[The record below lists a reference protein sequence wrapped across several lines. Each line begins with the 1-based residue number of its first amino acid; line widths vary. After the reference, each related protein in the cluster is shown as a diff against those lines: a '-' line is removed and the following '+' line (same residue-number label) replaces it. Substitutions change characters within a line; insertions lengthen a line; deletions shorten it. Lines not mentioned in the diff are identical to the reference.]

1 MTYLVMREAL
11 TLIPY
16 KAAKERHWDEAEEDD
31 EEDRP
36 TDDTLRFW
44 AVKNRKRDESV
55 IYQLTC
61 DLGTYMFPKNIHNL
75 HFRRDIIG
83 VE

>member
-1 MTYLVMREAL
+1 MCVRVSHLIMRKAL

-36 TDDTLRFW
+36 TDDALRLW
-44 AVKNRKRDESV
+44 TVKNGRETK
-55 IYQLTC
+55 
-61 DLGTYMFPKNIHNL
+61 K
-75 HFRRDIIG
+75 
-83 VE
+83 